1 VLTVTYLSALT
12 QKFLSV
18 LTGSRLG
25 AVEPAE
31 APTAAATRPGTALR
45 WEAHKEETRRKLLAS
60 AHRLFAERGF
70 QATSAADIAAD
81 AGVTE
86 RTLFRY
92 FSSKAAL
99 VLDEAFSLIPEMFE
113 VVRNRPAGEPPY
125 EAVCQGILEFFKDR
139 DVLFVQVVGA
149 PGTVDLP
156 VSERQRTLIDFEELL
171 ARVLH
176 QRYALPDT
184 DQVTAAVWA
193 RASIGAIRTAL
204 GVAVGTRT
212 ADGLPKGAF
221 SDAIRAC
228 FATLPGTW
236 PPGLGQAGPPRG

>member
-1 VLTVTYLSALT
+1 M
-12 QKFLSV
+12 
-18 LTGSRLG
+18 G
-25 AVEPAE
+25 AEEPPAR
-31 APTAAATRPGTALR
+31 AGTALR

-60 AHRLFAERGF
+60 AHRLFAEHGF

-99 VLDEAFSLIPEMFE
+99 VLDEAFSLMPEMFE
-113 VVRNRPAGEPPY
+113 VVRNRPAQEPPY
-125 EAVCQGILEFFKDR
+125 VAVCQGMMEFFKDH
-139 DVLFVQVVGA
+139 DVLFVQVMAA
-149 PGTVDLP
+149 PGVIELS
-156 VSERQRTLIDFEELL
+156 VSDRQRTLIDFEELL
-171 ARVLH
+171 GLVLH
-176 QRYALPDT
+176 ERYGLPDT

-204 GVAVGTRT
+204 GVVVGART
-212 ADGLPKGAF
+212 TEGLAKGEFA
-221 SDAIRAC
+221 DAIRVC

-236 PPGLGQAGPPRG
+236 PAKLAAAGPEPC

>member
-1 VLTVTYLSALT
+1 M
-12 QKFLSV
+12 
-18 LTGSRLG
+18 TGSKLDRVG
-25 AVEPAE
+25 PEESPVA
-31 APTAAATRPGTALR
+31 APRPGTALR

-92 FSSKAAL
+92 FSSKSAL
-99 VLDEAFSLIPEMFE
+99 VLDEAFSLLPEMFE
-113 VVRNRPAGEPPY
+113 VVRNRPAQEPPY
-125 EAVCQGILEFFKDR
+125 EAVGQGILEFFKDHN
-139 DVLFVQVVGA
+139 VLFVQVMAA
-149 PGTVDLP
+149 PGVIDLP
-156 VSERQRTLIDFEELL
+156 VSGRQRTLIDFEELL

-176 QRYALPDT
+176 DRYALPQT

-204 GVAVGTRT
+204 GVLTGTRT

-221 SDAIRAC
+221 ADAIRVC
-228 FATLPGTW
+228 FATLSGTW
-236 PPGLGQAGPPRG
+236 PPENG

>member
-1 VLTVTYLSALT
+1 MA
-12 QKFLSV
+12 
-18 LTGSRLG
+18 
-25 AVEPAE
+25 AEEPRARAGT
-31 APTAAATRPGTALR
+31 APSGTAPSGTALR

-60 AHRLFAERGF
+60 ARRLFAEHGF

-99 VLDEAFSLIPEMFE
+99 VLDEAFALVPQMFE
-113 VVRNRPAGEPPY
+113 AVRNRPAPEPPY
-125 EAVCQGILEFFKDR
+125 EAVCQGMLEFFKDR
-139 DVLFVQVVGA
+139 DVLFIQVLTSPGA
-149 PGTVDLP
+149 IDLP
-156 VSERQRTLIDFEELL
+156 PGNMQRTLIDYEQLL

-176 QRYALPDT
+176 DRYALPDT
-184 DQVTAAVWA
+184 DQLTATVWA

-204 GVAVGTRT
+204 GVLADNRT
-212 ADGLPKGAF
+212 ADGLPREALA
-221 SDAIRAC
+221 DAIRVC

-236 PPGLGQAGPPRG
+236 PPASHSGITVSEISLIPNRSHTTV